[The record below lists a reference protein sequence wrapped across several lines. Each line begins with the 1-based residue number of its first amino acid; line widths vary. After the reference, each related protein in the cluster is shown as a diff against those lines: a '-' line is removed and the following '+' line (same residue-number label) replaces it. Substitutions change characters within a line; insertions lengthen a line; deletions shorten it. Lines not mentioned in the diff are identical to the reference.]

1 MRRTMTQLIAAVAVL
16 AAIGAGCSR
25 ADANA
30 EQAAAATGPKT
41 VTGKVVCL
49 VCYARNHANT
59 GHDHDS
65 GRVCDIACVKWEG
78 NPVGL
83 VTSDGKVYQFTGGLT
98 ANNNAVAS
106 KYLAQ
111 TVSISGEVSE
121 KDGMTLLR
129 ADDAKEVR

>member
-1 MRRTMTQLIAAVAVL
+1 MRRIVTELIAGVAVL
-16 AAIGAGCSR
+16 AALGAGCSR
-25 ADANA
+25 AGATD
-30 EQAAAATGPKT
+30 EQAAAGPRT

-49 VCYARNHANT
+49 VCYARNNANT

-83 VTSDGKVYQFTGGLT
+83 VASDGKVYQLTGGLT
-98 ANNNAVAS
+98 ANNNAGAS

-111 TVSISGEVSE
+111 TVSITGEVLE

-129 ADDAKEVR
+129 ADDAKEVQ